1 MMSKIL
7 VSALLLCSAVC
18 VLEITANC
26 PYECIC
32 ERTFSYC
39 LGWTSHT
46 APPTGISPPTIDL
59 NTAKILPGGVLPG
72 NLAQVNLQE
81 CPIASIADDA
91 FDESAKTLT
100 SISIMN
106 CPLTRVPDALLHL
119 HSLNYLSLADTRIVD
134 WNANVMNGIGPHVT
148 SLVLS
153 NTGLTIWPSWM
164 QSFTNLTQLSFE
176 GSLVSS
182 IPDDAF
188 DIMNGLTSLS
198 LDNNKLSM
206 VPKAL
211 SRVATLQT
219 LGINGNIILDITWLP
234 KLSALTS
241 LSLGGNRLSNSTYLS
256 NALLPFVNSLIDV
269 DFNGNRLTSIP
280 DLGFLINVDM
290 LDFSNNMLS
299 NTNAA
304 TFPAKLNFL
313 DLSSNLFS
321 SIPSFMFTLQLVTA
335 LTLTSNRVTAIKETD
350 IAPQIQNVNLDK
362 NLITELTDTSFPR
375 DSRITSLVLDYNP
388 LTRITV
394 SAFKNLSNLTNLSL
408 RNSRLTRLP
417 LALAL
422 LTKLTFLDVY
432 GSQNLV
438 CTCMEKGLHNW
449 VMNMSVWSING
460 DCGQTSVYFF
470 FATLSPGCPEI

>member
-59 NTAKILPGGVLPG
+59 NTANVLPGGVLPG
-72 NLAQVNLQE
+72 KLADINLYD
-81 CPIASIADDA
+81 CPIAAIADDA
-91 FDESAKTLT
+91 FDESANTLT

-119 HSLNYLSLADTRIVD
+119 HALNYLSIADTKILD
-134 WNANVMNGIGPHVT
+134 WNANVMNSIGPHVT
-148 SLVLS
+148 SLFIS
-153 NTGLTIWPSWM
+153 NAGLTIWPSWM
-164 QSFTNLTQLSFE
+164 QSFTNLTQFSFQ
-176 GSLVSS
+176 GSTVPS

-188 DIMNGLTSLS
+188 DLMNGLTSLS
-198 LDNNKLSM
+198 LDNNKFSM

-211 SRVATLQT
+211 SMVTTLQT
-219 LGINGNIILDITWLP
+219 LDIDNNVISDVSWLP
-234 KLSALTS
+234 KSSSLTS
-241 LSLGGNRLSNSTYLS
+241 LSLGGNRLSNSTHLSKALHPFSNSLS
-256 NALLPFVNSLIDV
+256 NVN
-269 DFNGNRLTSIP
+269 FNGNRLTSIP
-280 DLGFLINVDM
+280 DLGFLIKVES

-299 NTNAA
+299 NTNSA
-304 TFPAKLNFL
+304 TFPANLNSI

-321 SIPSFMFTLQLVTA
+321 SIPSFTFTLKFVT
-335 LTLTSNRVTAIKETD
+335 TLSMTSNRVTAIKDTD
-350 IAPQIQNVNLDK
+350 IALQILYVDLDK

-375 DSRITSLVLDYNP
+375 DSGITSMVLDYNP
-388 LTRITV
+388 LMIISD
-394 SAFKNLSNLTNLSL
+394 SAFKNLASLTYLSL

-417 LALAL
+417 LALAS

-449 VMNMSVWSING
+449 VMNMSAWSING

-470 FATLSPGCPEI
+470 FATLSPGCPVI